1 MAGYI
6 IYEGP
11 SELDGK
17 PIVVIFVEESKNKKT
32 GNIAQTYILRSDI
45 PPIEAAKTGED
56 RSICGDCMHRPVN
69 NNSCYV
75 TLHHGPRAVYAAYR
89 RGSYNQK
96 RPSDAG
102 AGYIV
107 RLGAYGDPAAV
118 PPRIW
123 SQLLISSAGY
133 TGYSHQAHQDDRLQ
147 GLCQASADTEE
158 QAKELQAKGW
168 KTFRVKTE
176 DQPLLPKEIM
186 CLNTT
191 LGKSC
196 RDCMICDGKTVNVAI
211 NVHGAVG
218 KINKFKHFQLQ
229 QVA

>member
-1 MAGYI
+1 MAGHI

-11 SELDGK
+11 SKIDGK
-17 PIVVIFVEESKNKKT
+17 PIVVILIEESKNKKT

-75 TLHHGPRAVYAAYR
+75 TLFHGPRVIYNAYQ
-89 RGSYNQK
+89 RGVYNQK
-96 RPSDAG
+96 QPEAAG
-102 AGYIV
+102 SGYII
-107 RLGAYGDPAAV
+107 RLGSYGDPSAV
-118 PPRIW
+118 PTYIW
-123 SQLLISSAGY
+123 DQLLSKALGNTGY
-133 TGYSHQAHQDDRLQ
+133 THQAFKTSAVQH
-147 GLCQASADTEE
+147 LCQASADTEE
-158 QAKELQAKGW
+158 QAKELQARGW

-196 RDCMICDGKTVNVAI
+196 KDCKVCDGQTANVAI